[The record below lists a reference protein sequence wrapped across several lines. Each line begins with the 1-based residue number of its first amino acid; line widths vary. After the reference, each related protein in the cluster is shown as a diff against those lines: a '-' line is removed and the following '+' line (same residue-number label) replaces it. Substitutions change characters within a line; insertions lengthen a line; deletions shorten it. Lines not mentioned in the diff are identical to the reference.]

1 MKAIGLQFSK
11 TYLHAALAHEENRIS
26 IKRKQ
31 YSIVFLVLFSLLW
44 VILRHKLIKR
54 RIFTTQL
61 RRSLFKCREGYRITI
76 LKDLSSRSVCAKR
89 KPDLYKRK
97 QYSIVFLVLF
107 SLLYVILR
115 HKLDKCKIFTKQL
128 RRSVFKCREG
138 YRITKLKDLSSRSV
152 CARRKPNF
160 YKMKTIFYSIFS
172 ALFIAVGYIAA
183 QAR

>member
-1 MKAIGLQFSK
+1 M
-11 TYLHAALAHEENRIS
+11 
-26 IKRKQ
+26 
-31 YSIVFLVLFSLLW
+31 LFSLLW

-54 RIFTTQL
+54 RIYTTQL

-89 KPDLYKRK
+89 KPDLYKRN
-97 QYSIVFLVLF
+97 QYSIVFLVFF

-115 HKLDKCKIFTKQL
+115 HELDKCKIFTKQL

-138 YRITKLKDLSSRSV
+138 CRVTQFKDLSSRSV

-160 YKMKTIFYSIFS
+160 YKKKTIFYSIFS